1 MYSSLKRL
9 LIFIRL
15 NRLIFELQRK
25 PLTWEVGIHV
35 YPDATNCKEN
45 KQNRERDVRMSLVV
59 FFFLSLS
66 RRDTFPFTRLLR
78 FYPGAIC
85 DSIQLLYP
93 PQFVT
98 IDSRI
103 ILLVVVAQANTEA
116 ARYYRCYNETVR
128 PNFYQRT

>member
-45 KQNRERDVRMSLVV
+45 KQNRERDVRMSWWY
-59 FFFLSLS
+59 FFFFKFIETRHVSFHAVIEILSCS
-66 RRDTFPFTRLLR
+66 NLR
-78 FYPGAIC
+78 FYSAIISAAIC
-85 DSIQLLYP
+85 HNRFSYYS
-93 PQFVT
+93 T
-98 IDSRI
+98 CSRCTGQHRSGPV
-103 ILLVVVAQANTEA
+103 LSN
-116 ARYYRCYNETVR
+116 YNETVR